1 MKDRSGS
8 CAIILLITEVTVYVA
23 NVVDSRAIIS
33 SEFGTKAESISN
45 DHKPSELSEQTRIIA
60 GGGRVY

>member
-1 MKDRSGS
+1 M
-8 CAIILLITEVTVYVA
+8 VYVA
-23 NVVDSRAIIS
+23 NVGDSRAIMS